1 MLITSPQNM
10 KHKVQLLRLLSE
22 ILKDNILAN
31 ELMFKGGTYA
41 ALRGVLNRFSV
52 DLDFDLPNKDENS
65 KIENRL
71 YGIFKDLGLEI
82 KDQSKNYL
90 QFFLKYR
97 AFATLPTERNTLKL
111 EINDVPSQ
119 FNKYEKVNL
128 LELNMFCNGH
138 TLETMFANK
147 LVAAKARFDK
157 KGKVSG
163 RDFYDLHK
171 FFEQGFGVNTQ
182 VIEDLTKMSYKNYLD
197 DLVKFV
203 EKEVSEQVINED
215 LNTIL
220 DKKELNVI
228 SKHLK
233 TELIFMLND
242 ELARLG

>member
-1 MLITSPQNM
+1 M

-22 ILKDNILAN
+22 ILKNNMLAN

-52 DLDFDLPNKDENS
+52 DLDFDLPNKDAKS

-71 YGIFKDLGLEI
+71 YDIFKDLGLEI
-82 KDQSKNYL
+82 KNQSKNYL
-90 QFFLKYR
+90 QFFLKYPV
-97 AFATLPTERNTLKL
+97 TLPTERNTLKL

-138 TLETMFANK
+138 TVETMFANK

-171 FFEQGFGVNTQ
+171 FFEQGFGVNT
-182 VIEDLTKMSYKNYLD
+182 VVVKDLTKMSYKNYLG

-203 EKEVSEQVINED
+203 EKEVSEQTINED

-220 DKKELNVI
+220 DKKELNII

-242 ELARLG
+242 ELAKLG